1 MCVCFGRMSIMM
13 HQLTVIV
20 FVIRFLIVCLVMCL
34 IVTVTVLCFFALRVV
49 LSWCCKVDCFVLSS
63 LFFQQQQQDQ

>member
-34 IVTVTVLCFFALRVV
+34 IVTVLMFFFCFACGAQLVL
-49 LSWCCKVDCFVLSS
+49 
-63 LFFQQQQQDQ
+63 QN